1 MNSTKPKSG
10 RLGQVILALIIGALA
25 LAVAFS
31 RSEINRLQ
39 SAQADLQQKLD
50 AETKRAKSLAADA
63 ASWRKQTDSLLGQA
77 GEMQKEAAATA
88 DKSSSKRNFS
98 KEELATLSKNPAL
111 QSLIASQQSAIIGI
125 TYSALLDHF
134 KLAPDERDY
143 LEKLLMEKQMVQVN
157 LGMQMLNAS
166 LSPQERGAL
175 GRQIQ
180 QGMQD
185 SEAKIKTFL
194 NDDQDYG
201 YYQTYAQQE
210 PERLEVGMFTQ
221 SVGGLDATTSEALA
235 TMLSDS
241 RNSYPFTVNFYDHR
255 NFGNPAVLNS
265 AAINQFLDEQT
276 KFQSDVAEKAS
287 TLLTPAQQEAFKQ
300 NQAAVRQMTK
310 MQLNSII
317 QLTGTGQ

>member
-1 MNSTKPKSG
+1 MEAARQDNHRPRVAYQG
-10 RLGQVILALIIGALA
+10 HNH
-25 LAVAFS
+25 AVV
-31 RSEINRLQ
+31 ELPVWLDNTH
-39 SAQADLQQKLD
+39 LD
-50 AETKRAKSLAADA
+50 APNPIIDPGSDRGD
-63 ASWRKQTDSLLGQA
+63 LG
-77 GEMQKEAAATA
+77 
-88 DKSSSKRNFS
+88 
-98 KEELATLSKNPAL
+98 LTLPRTVRERVQVSGIERHDRPGV
-111 QSLIASQQSAIIGI
+111 QLIAHVGVERANV

-201 YYQTYAQQE
+201 YFQSYAQQE

-221 SVGGLDATTSEALA
+221 SVGGLDATTSEALE
-235 TMLSDS
+235 TMLNDS

-276 KFQSDVAEKAS
+276 KFQADVAEKAS